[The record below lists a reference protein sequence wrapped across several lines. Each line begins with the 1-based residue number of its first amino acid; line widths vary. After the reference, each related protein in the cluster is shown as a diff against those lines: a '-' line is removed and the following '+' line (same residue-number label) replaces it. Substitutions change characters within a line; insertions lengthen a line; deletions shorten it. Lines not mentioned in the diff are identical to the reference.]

1 MPGKIKKHEMR
12 KEENMA
18 KEFILKWLESDLGKV
33 TVCSAGENPEVDE
46 NDLVIETAEQLSKLS
61 AIYDLLE
68 YCDAISSQAIIQAL
82 ANQGK
87 VIYSAVLKTELLKSF
102 SSARRS
108 SSASSD
114 PYGQN
119 WVRH

>member
-1 MPGKIKKHEMR
+1 M
-12 KEENMA
+12 

-33 TVCSAGENPEVDE
+33 AVYSAEENFKTNE
-46 NDLVIETAEQLSKLS
+46 NDLVIETAEQLSTLS

-68 YCDAISSQAIIQAL
+68 YCDANSSQAIIQAL

-87 VIYSAVLKTELLKSF
+87 VVYSAELKSRLGR
-102 SSARRS
+102 SYLSARSS
-108 SSASSD
+108 SSASCD

>member
-1 MPGKIKKHEMR
+1 M
-12 KEENMA
+12 

-33 TVCSAGENPEVDE
+33 AVYSAEENFKTNE

-68 YCDAISSQAIIQAL
+68 YCDANSSQAIIQAL

-87 VIYSAVLKTELLKSF
+87 VVYSAELISRLGRS
-102 SSARRS
+102 S